1 MDKTEMTALIVVVI
15 MIVMDYATGLLKA
28 VMRHDISS
36 TRMREGLYHKAAFV
50 AVMFLAEVIERSQQV
65 IDLGFSVPI
74 VVPAAV
80 YIIVTEV
87 SSIIENLG
95 EINPE
100 LQGSKLLSLF
110 RSQKENGDD
119 IR

>member
-1 MDKTEMTALIVVVI
+1 MEKTELAALAVVGV

-28 VMRHDISS
+28 LKNHDVSS
-36 TRMREGLYHKAAFV
+36 VKMREGLYHKGAYIV
-50 AVMFLAEVIERSQQV
+50 VMALAEVIEHAQQV

-80 YIIVTEV
+80 YITLTETA
-87 SSIIENLG
+87 SIIENLG

-100 LQGSKLLSLF
+100 LCESKVLALF
-110 RSQKENGDD
+110 RSTKED
-119 IR
+119 R

>member
-1 MDKTEMTALIVVVI
+1 MDKTEMTALIVVGV

-28 VMRHDISS
+28 VMQYDISS
-36 TRMREGLYHKAAFV
+36 TKMREGLYHKAAFV
-50 AVMFLAEVIERSQQV
+50 AVMFLAEVIECAQQV

-80 YIIVTEV
+80 YITVTEV

-100 LQGSKLLSLF
+100 IKGSRLLSLF
-110 RSQKENGDD
+110 RSDKESGAE
-119 IR
+119 

>member
-1 MDKTEMTALIVVVI
+1 MDKTEMTALIVVGL

-28 VMRHDISS
+28 VMQHNISS
-36 TRMREGLYHKAAFV
+36 TKMREGLYHKAAFV
-50 AVMFLAEVIERSQQV
+50 TVMFLAEVIERAQQV
-65 IDLGFSVPI
+65 IDLGFNVPI

-80 YIIVTEV
+80 YITITEV

-100 LQGSKLLSLF
+100 LRGSRLLALF
-110 RSQKENGDD
+110 RSTKTEEE
-119 IR
+119 

>member
-1 MDKTEMTALIVVVI
+1 MDRTELAALIVVGV

-28 VMRHDISS
+28 AMQHDISS
-36 TRMREGLYHKAAFV
+36 TKMRKGLYHKAAFV

-74 VVPAAV
+74 VVPSAV
-80 YIIVTEV
+80 YITVTEV

-100 LQGSKLLSLF
+100 IKGSRLLGLF
-110 RSQKENGDD
+110 RSDKESGAE
-119 IR
+119 

>member
-1 MDKTEMTALIVVVI
+1 MDRTEMTALIVVGV

-28 VMRHDISS
+28 VMQYDISS
-36 TRMREGLYHKAAFV
+36 TKMREGLYHK
-50 AVMFLAEVIERSQQV
+50 AVMFLAEVIERAQQV

-80 YIIVTEV
+80 YITVTEV

-100 LQGSKLLSLF
+100 IKGSRLLSLF
-110 RSQKENGDD
+110 RSDKESGAE
-119 IR
+119 

>member
-1 MDKTEMTALIVVVI
+1 MDKTEMTALIVVGV

-28 VMRHDISS
+28 VMQYDISS
-36 TRMREGLYHKAAFV
+36 TKMREGLYHKAAFV
-50 AVMFLAEVIERSQQV
+50 AVMFLAEVIERVQQV

-80 YIIVTEV
+80 YITVTEV

-100 LQGSKLLSLF
+100 IKGSRLLSLF
-110 RSQKENGDD
+110 RSDKESGAE
-119 IR
+119 

>member
-1 MDKTEMTALIVVVI
+1 MDKTEITALIVVGV

-28 VMRHDISS
+28 VMQHDISS
-36 TRMREGLYHKAAFV
+36 TKMREGLYHKAAFV
-50 AVMFLAEVIERSQQV
+50 AVMFLAEVIERAQQV

-74 VVPAAV
+74 VMPAAV
-80 YIIVTEV
+80 YITVTEV

-100 LQGSKLLSLF
+100 IKGSRLLGLF
-110 RSQKENGDD
+110 RSDKESWAE
-119 IR
+119 